1 MTDFVTRLES
11 ELHAAA
17 VRRERAVAVRRV
29 ATPRM
34 RLALR
39 ALPTAAAVTVLLAL
53 ALTGV
58 TIMLAS
64 SPQPPTKLGVPPVLR
79 GIWRAP
85 PTELR
90 LYAAGSQRCVN
101 LGLGSI
107 DPCYALGDSGS
118 GVAHEWGKL
127 YITADKLTLRAAQD
141 PRPGLYRWRV
151 QGGRLRL
158 TEVRDPIASRVTAL
172 ATTPLG
178 ATHRRRKSQ
187 AKLPSEWAQWPV
199 TSERFGYSIRLPHSW
214 TRDTGGS
221 ADRYS
226 PDTSKS
232 VLPAV
237 SITAQ
242 DLPPGTSAARWGVIA
257 DSRFEVSCAATS
269 RRRFTVDGAKITMM
283 GYRDCGGVSSLSASF
298 VHGRRGYRAVWR
310 GAVARTKA
318 DGRVFEALLKTIVFS
333 P

>member
-17 VRRERAVAVRRV
+17 VRRERTDAVRRV

-34 RLALR
+34 RVALR
-39 ALPTAAAVTVLLAL
+39 SLPTAAAVTVLLAL

-58 TIMLAS
+58 AIMLAS

-127 YITADKLTLRAAQD
+127 SITADELTLRATED
-141 PRPGLYRWRV
+141 SRPGVYRWHV
-151 QGGRLRL
+151 QGGALRL
-158 TEVRDPIASRVTAL
+158 TEVRDRIASRVTAL
-172 ATTPLG
+172 VTTPL
-178 ATHRRRKSQ
+178 AQAQPRKDQ

-199 TSERFGYSIRLPHSW
+199 TSKRFGYSIRLPHTW
-214 TRDTGGS
+214 MRDTSGS

-226 PDTSKS
+226 PDTSRS

-242 DLPPGTSAARWGVIA
+242 ELPPGTSAARWGVIA

-269 RRRFTVDGAKITMM
+269 RRRFTVDGSKITMM